1 LKKRRSLGW
10 KSISDEQKFSVA
22 VGKQLRDAD
31 PSFRRQAD
39 TITVEASPAPPK
51 SVARTPLPIPYGNKE
66 VAPPPQRRAGEAPE
80 ADGSLDPFSVNLRV
94 LATFFVEII
103 K

>member
-1 LKKRRSLGW
+1 MKTKRSLYRRSDALGKRRKLM
-10 KSISDEQKFSVA
+10 
-22 VGKQLRDAD
+22 
-31 PSFRRQAD
+31 
-39 TITVEASPAPPK
+39 
-51 SVARTPLPIPYGNKE
+51 
-66 VAPPPQRRAGEAPE
+66 E